1 MAVAQY
7 ENRLKG
13 ILDGNFSGTEGGRFL
28 ADQGVK
34 AAQRQFSAS
43 GMGASGNALVELLK
57 LGTGYAAQDRGAEID
72 RLTKLIG
79 GEQQFALGS
88 GANANTAEANR
99 LTGVRDANSF
109 TIGQGANA
117 NNAFRNIFDY
127 DLGIRGT
134 DNARRT
140 GDQNFGLGMYRA
152 GNDFRL
158 GGMQD
163 ATNRQRN
170 AWDYGVG
177 MTNAGTNRFNAYSMD
192 WNNRQRN
199 ARDWWSTLA

>member
-1 MAVAQY
+1 MALAQY

-13 ILDGNFSGTEGGRFL
+13 ILGGDFSGTEGGKFL
-28 ADQGVK
+28 ADQGLK
-34 AAQRQFSAS
+34 AAQRQLSAS
-43 GMGASGNALVELLK
+43 GMAGSGNALVELLK
-57 LGTGYAAQDRGAEID
+57 LGTGYAAQDRGSEID

-79 GEQQFALGS
+79 GEQQFALGG
-88 GANANTAEANR
+88 GANANAAEANR

-109 TIGQGANA
+109 TLGQGQNT

-127 DLGIRGT
+127 DLGNQAQA
-134 DNARRT
+134 NARRT

-152 GNDFRL
+152 RNDFSL
-158 GGMQD
+158 GSMND

-177 MTNAGTNRFNAYSMD
+177 MTNAGTNRYNALSTD
-192 WNNRQRN
+192 WLNRSRN

>member
-1 MAVAQY
+1 MALAQY

-13 ILDGNFSGTEGGRFL
+13 ILGGDFSGTEGGKFL
-28 ADQGVK
+28 ADQGMK
-34 AAQRQFSAS
+34 AAQRQLSAS
-43 GMGASGNALVELLK
+43 GMAGSGNALVELLK
-57 LGTGYAAQDRGAEID
+57 LGTGYAAQDRGNEID
-72 RLTKLIG
+72 RLTRLIG
-79 GEQQFALGS
+79 GEQQYNVGQ
-88 GANANTAEANR
+88 GANANAAEANR

-109 TIGQGANA
+109 TLGQGQNT

-127 DLGIRGT
+127 DLGLRGA
-134 DNARRT
+134 DNTRR
-140 GDQNFGLGMYRA
+140 GQDQQFGLGMYRA

-158 GGMQD
+158 GSMTD

-177 MTNAGTNRFNAYSMD
+177 MTNAGTSRFNAQSLD
-192 WNNRQRN
+192 RLGRSRD